1 MASITTAATKMAH
14 NPVRD
19 FLSVFFNSLIF
30 GLFAMSKKRG
40 KDTISALNLP
50 SDFLEDAPY
59 LAVPLNQPF
68 LNQLIF
74 CLRGVRNLIPSFF

>member
-1 MASITTAATKMAH
+1 MASITTAATRMAH

-40 KDTISALNLP
+40 KSTVFQLKLP
-50 SDFLEDAPY
+50 ADFLEDAPY
-59 LAVPLNQPF
+59 LAVSFNQPV
-68 LNQLIF
+68 LN
-74 CLRGVRNLIPSFF
+74 